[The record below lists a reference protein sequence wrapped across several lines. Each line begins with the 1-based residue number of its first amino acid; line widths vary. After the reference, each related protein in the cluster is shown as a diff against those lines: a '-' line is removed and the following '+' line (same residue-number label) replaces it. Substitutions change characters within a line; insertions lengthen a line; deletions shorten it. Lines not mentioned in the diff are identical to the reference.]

1 MTKIDLFRNAKDL
14 ASFTAGQTI
23 FKEGDWGDTMYV
35 VRDGEVDVLIH
46 DKLIDTVG
54 PGDIV
59 GEMAIIDSRPRSAT
73 AVAKT
78 DCQLVPID
86 QKRFSFLVQ
95 GTPYFAIQVMQIMAD
110 RLRRTNA
117 LL

>member
-1 MTKIDLFRNAKDL
+1 MTKIDLFRNSSDFQ
-14 ASFTAGQTI
+14 SFSAGQII
-23 FKEGDWGDTMYV
+23 FHEGDPGDAMYV
-35 VRDGEVDVLIH
+35 VKDGEANVVIH
-46 DKLIDTVG
+46 DKVIDTVG
-54 PGDIV
+54 PGDIL

-78 DCQLVPID
+78 DCKLVAVD
-86 QKRFSFLVQ
+86 QKRFTFLVQ

-117 LL
+117 LI